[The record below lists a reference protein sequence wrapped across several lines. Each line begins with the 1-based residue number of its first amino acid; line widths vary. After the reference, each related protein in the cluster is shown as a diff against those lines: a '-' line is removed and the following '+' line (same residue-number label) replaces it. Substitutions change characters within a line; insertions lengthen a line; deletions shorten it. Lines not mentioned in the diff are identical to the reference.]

1 MLFFFRF
8 VWFSGSSEFVRVEPA
23 AGPDP
28 SLAGTAQQGIAS
40 TAVGQG
46 HGTEEGAGIVHGVES
61 DTVGWQQLRQFAA
74 VQTRTRGR
82 TDGRRADIGFVLVSF
97 AGQVGRHHR
106 QTRSSLDVLS
116 GPTGGRSGPLTTR
129 FHSLGSRVG
138 SDRNH
143 YDHDHDRDH
152 NFVIELRFYDQA

>member
-1 MLFFFRF
+1 MSSLKIRRNAHSCYFFFRF

-82 TDGRRADIGFVLVSF
+82 ADRRATR
-97 AGQVGRHHR
+97 RHR
-106 QTRSSLDVLS
+106 LRPRLICWA
-116 GPTGGRSGPLTTR
+116 
-129 FHSLGSRVG
+129 SRPP
-138 SDRNH
+138 SPAN
-143 YDHDHDRDH
+143 
-152 NFVIELRFYDQA
+152 